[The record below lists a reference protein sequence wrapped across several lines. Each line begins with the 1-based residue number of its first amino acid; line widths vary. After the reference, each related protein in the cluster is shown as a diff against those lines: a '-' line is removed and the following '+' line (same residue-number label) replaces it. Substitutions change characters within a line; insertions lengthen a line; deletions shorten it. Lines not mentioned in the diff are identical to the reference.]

1 MLHTLI
7 KIKRST
13 KQSLVHTH
21 TRQRFF
27 FHFSCDEITFGREML
42 KFETLNLADNF
53 MAG

>member
-7 KIKRST
+7 KIKKVDKAITR
-13 KQSLVHTH
+13 TH
-21 TRQRFF
+21 TPKVF

-42 KFETLNLADNF
+42 KLETLNLADNF